1 MLANTVDQSTVMS
14 PDTLLSR
21 ADSLLH
27 WFVVFF
33 RPVITQPQLGVF
45 FAASGGHTRPS
56 ITLVPPASMLRV
68 LIALAL
74 TCLLQPAFADERT
87 QTQQQLDATRQ
98 DIAELKK
105 LLSKVQEEKSGVQKE
120 LKGTET
126 ELGKLQKQVDA
137 LQKELQKSES
147 ELQRLDAEKKKLQSA
162 RTEQQ
167 RLIAIQ
173 ARAAYQNGRQ
183 EYLKL
188 LLNQQNPEK
197 FARTLTYYDYLSQ
210 ARLEQ
215 LKNFNETLRQ
225 LANVEKDIAAQQ
237 AQLLVQKSSLD
248 TQRDELEN
256 VRKERQ
262 QVLAK
267 LNDDVKARDQKL
279 AAREQDQAD
288 LSKVLKTI
296 EETLARQAREA
307 EEARQKALIAQQE
320 AEKKRLREAQA
331 ENSDAPRK
339 PARSTPGAL
348 VSSSGETFGGPFAA
362 TRGKLPWPV
371 DGRLLARFGESRGDD
386 ARTKWDGVMISAS
399 AGSQVHAVHGGRVVF
414 ADWLR
419 GAGLLVILDH
429 GNGFLSLYGHN
440 QTLLKS
446 AGDVVKA
453 GESISTVGNSGGQDT
468 SALYFAIRQQGHPSD
483 PAQWCRAQG

>member
-1 MLANTVDQSTVMS
+1 
-14 PDTLLSR
+14 
-21 ADSLLH
+21 
-27 WFVVFF
+27 
-33 RPVITQPQLGVF
+33 
-45 FAASGGHTRPS
+45 
-56 ITLVPPASMLRV
+56 MLRA

-74 TCLLQPAFADERT
+74 ICLLQPAFADERA

-105 LLSKVQEEKSGVQKE
+105 LLGKLQEEKSGVQKD
-120 LKGTET
+120 LRGTET
-126 ELGKLQKQVDA
+126 EMGKLEKQVDA
-137 LQKELQKSES
+137 LQKELKKSEG
-147 ELQRLDAEKKKLQSA
+147 ELQRLDSEKKKLQSA

-173 ARAAYQNGRQ
+173 ARAAYQSGRQ

-225 LANVEKDIAAQQ
+225 LANVEQDINLQQ
-237 AQLLVQKSSLD
+237 AQLLVQQSSLD
-248 TQRDELEN
+248 SQREELAK

-262 QVLAK
+262 LALAK

-279 AAREQDQAD
+279 QAREQDQAD
-288 LSKVLKTI
+288 LAKVLKTI

-320 AEKKRLREAQA
+320 AEKKRQREAQSLA
-331 ENSDAPRK
+331 SDSPRK
-339 PARSTPGAL
+339 PPRTASGPL
-348 VSSSGETFGGPFAA
+348 VSSAGESFGGPFVSA
-362 TRGKLPWPV
+362 RGKLPWPV
-371 DGRLLARFGESRGDD
+371 DGRLLARFGETRGDD
-386 ARTKWDGVMISAS
+386 TRAKWDGVMIGAT

-429 GNGFLSLYGHN
+429 GNGYLSLYGHN
-440 QTLLKS
+440 QTLLKA

-468 SALYFAIRQQGHPSD
+468 AALYFAIRQQGRPSD

>member
-1 MLANTVDQSTVMS
+1 
-14 PDTLLSR
+14 
-21 ADSLLH
+21 
-27 WFVVFF
+27 
-33 RPVITQPQLGVF
+33 
-45 FAASGGHTRPS
+45 
-56 ITLVPPASMLRV
+56 MLRA

-74 TCLLQPAFADERT
+74 TCLLIPAFADERA

-105 LLSKVQEEKSGVQKE
+105 LLGKLQEEKSGVQKD
-120 LKGTET
+120 LRGTET
-126 ELGKLQKQVDA
+126 EMGQLEKQVEA
-137 LQKELQKSES
+137 LQKELKKTEG
-147 ELQRLDAEKKKLQSA
+147 ELERLDEEKKKLQSA
-162 RTEQQ
+162 RIEQQ

-173 ARAAYQNGRQ
+173 ARAAYQGGNQ

-188 LLNQQNPEK
+188 LLNQQHPEK

-215 LKNFNETLRQ
+215 LRSFNETLRQ
-225 LANVEKDIAAQQ
+225 LANVESASALQQANLLAQQ
-237 AQLLVQKSSLD
+237 GTLD
-248 TQRDELEN
+248 SQHQELEK
-256 VRKERQ
+256 VRAERQ

-267 LNDDVKARDQKL
+267 LNADVKERDQKL

-288 LSKVLKTI
+288 LTNVLKTI

-307 EEARQKALIAQQE
+307 EEARQKALLAQQE
-320 AEKKRLREAQA
+320 AEKRQREAEAAAKARA
-331 ENSDAPRK
+331 ESLAQGDESPRQPK
-339 PARSTPGAL
+339 PSPGAL
-348 VSSSGETFGGPFAA
+348 VSSGGASFGGAFASA
-362 TRGKLPWPV
+362 RGKLPWPV
-371 DGRLLARFGESRGDD
+371 DGRLLARFGETRGGDS
-386 ARTKWDGVMISAS
+386 RTKWDGVMISAS

-440 QTLLKS
+440 QTLLKD
-446 AGDVVKA
+446 AGDIVKA
-453 GESISTVGNSGGQDT
+453 GEAISTVGSSGGQDT
-468 SALYFAIRQQGHPSD
+468 PALYFAIRQQGRPSD

>member
-1 MLANTVDQSTVMS
+1 
-14 PDTLLSR
+14 
-21 ADSLLH
+21 
-27 WFVVFF
+27 
-33 RPVITQPQLGVF
+33 
-45 FAASGGHTRPS
+45 
-56 ITLVPPASMLRV
+56 MLRA

-74 TCLLQPAFADERT
+74 ICLLQPAFADERA

-105 LLSKVQEEKSGVQKE
+105 LLGKLQEEKSGVQKE
-120 LKGTET
+120 LRGTET
-126 ELGKLQKQVDA
+126 EMGKLEKQVEA
-137 LQKELQKSES
+137 LQKELKKSES
-147 ELQRLDAEKKKLQSA
+147 ELQRLDEEKKKLQSA

-225 LANVEKDIAAQQ
+225 LANVEKDISLQQ

-248 TQRDELEN
+248 SQREELDK

-262 QVLAK
+262 LALAK
-267 LNDDVKARDQKL
+267 LNNDVKARDDKL
-279 AAREQDQAD
+279 KAREQDQAD
-288 LSKVLKTI
+288 LAKVLKTI

-331 ENSDAPRK
+331 DASDAPRK
-339 PARSTPGAL
+339 PVRSSPGAL
-348 VSSSGETFGGPFAA
+348 VSSAGPSFGGAFAA
-362 TRGKLPWPV
+362 ARGKLPWPV
-371 DGRLLARFGESRGDD
+371 DGRLLARFGETRGDD
-386 ARTKWDGVMISAS
+386 SRSKWDGVMISAA

-429 GNGFLSLYGHN
+429 GNGYLSLYGHN
-440 QTLLKS
+440 QTLLKE

-468 SALYFAIRQQGHPSD
+468 PALYFAIRQQGRPSD
-483 PAQWCRAQG
+483 PAQWCHAQG